1 MVSVMG
7 RSSSVRRLV
16 LWMNGERVGTWSVSQ
31 GKDQL
36 QYEDSWLQSPQAR
49 PLSLTLPFTPGN
61 QPHRGG
67 LVGAWFDN
75 LLPDSPRLRER
86 IAARFKTKGQGAFDL
101 LAEVGR
107 DSVGAI
113 RLLPEDGVAQEVKTI
128 EAQPMSEAEIARLL
142 RQTTRLQ
149 PWPDDDLRADDFRIS
164 LAGAQEKTALLKLN
178 GQWMRPLGA
187 TPTTHIL
194 KLPLGLVGNMQ
205 MDMAASVENEWLC
218 AQVIK
223 AYGLPVAD
231 CAMAQFE
238 DIKVL
243 VVERFD
249 RVWSSDGSWLIRL
262 PQEDMCQ
269 AMGYPSHMKYEA
281 DGGPGMDKILSLL
294 NGSSHAEQDKVN
306 FIKAQFLFW
315 LLCASDGHAK
325 NFSIQLQ
332 AGGHYAMT
340 PLYDVLSVYP
350 VLGEGAHL
358 VSPHKV
364 RMAMALRGKSPHWKM
379 HEIQPRHWHALARR
393 HGVAP
398 TGAGSPFEQI
408 MSQTPAVIET
418 IQDLLPAD
426 FPASVSESILTGL
439 SLAAKR
445 FVQAGSQGLNPIQ
458 PLDPC

>member
-1 MVSVMG
+1 MS
-7 RSSSVRRLV
+7 RSTSMRRLV
-16 LWMNGERVGTWSVSQ
+16 LWMNGERVGTWSVIQ

-36 QYEDSWLQSPQAR
+36 EYEDSWLQSPQAR

-61 QPHRGG
+61 QPHRGE

-75 LLPDSPRLRER
+75 LLPDSLRLRER
-86 IAARFKTKGQGAFDL
+86 IATRFKTKGKSAFDL

-113 RLLPEDGVAQEVKTI
+113 RLLPEGFEVEDVKNI
-128 EAQPMSEAEIARLL
+128 QAQPMSDAEIAQLL
-142 RQTTRLQ
+142 RTTASMQ
-149 PWPDDDLRADDFRIS
+149 PWQDDEQHRDDFRIS

-178 GQWMRPLGA
+178 GQWMRPLGP

-205 MDMAASVENEWLC
+205 MDMATSVENEWLC

-249 RVWSSDGSWLIRL
+249 RLWSADHSWLIRL

-269 AMGYPSHMKYEA
+269 AIGYPGHMKYES
-281 DGGPGMDKILSLL
+281 DGGPGMDKILNFL
-294 NGSSHAEQDKVN
+294 NGSTNVEQDKFN

-325 NFSIQLQ
+325 NFSIQHQ
-332 AGGHYAMT
+332 AGGRYAMS

-350 VLGEGAHL
+350 VLGEGANL

-364 RMAMALRGKSPHWKM
+364 KMAMAVRGKSPHWKM
-379 HEIQPRHWHALARR
+379 REIQPRHWHELAKR
-393 HGVAP
+393 HGMAS
-398 TGAGSPFEQI
+398 TGPESPFEQVI
-408 MSQTPAVIET
+408 EQTPRVIET
-418 IQDLLPAD
+418 VKSLLPSD
-426 FPASVSESILTGL
+426 FPAQVSESILSGL
-439 SLAAKR
+439 EGAAKG
-445 FVQAGSQGLNPIQ
+445 FIKS
-458 PLDPC
+458 DSH

>member
-1 MVSVMG
+1 MSAMS
-7 RSSSVRRLV
+7 RSTSMRRLV
-16 LWMNGERVGTWSVSQ
+16 LWMNGERVGTWSVIQ

-36 QYEDSWLQSPQAR
+36 EYEDSWLQSPQAR

-61 QPHRGG
+61 QPHRGE

-75 LLPDSPRLRER
+75 LLPDSLRLRER
-86 IAARFKTKGQGAFDL
+86 IAKRFKTKGKSAFDL

-113 RLLPEDGVAQEVKTI
+113 RLLPEGFEVEDVKNI
-128 EAQPMSEAEIARLL
+128 QAQPMSDAEIAQLL
-142 RQTTRLQ
+142 RTTASMQ
-149 PWPDDDLRADDFRIS
+149 PWQDDEQHRDDFRIS

-178 GQWMRPLGA
+178 GQWMRPLGP

-205 MDMAASVENEWLC
+205 MDMATSVENEWLC

-249 RVWSSDGSWLIRL
+249 RLWSADHSWLIRL

-269 AMGYPSHMKYEA
+269 AMGYPGHMKYES
-281 DGGPGMDKILSLL
+281 DGGPGMDKILNFL
-294 NGSSHAEQDKVN
+294 NGSTNVEQDKFN

-325 NFSIQLQ
+325 NFSIQHQ
-332 AGGHYAMT
+332 AGGRYAMS

-350 VLGEGAHL
+350 VLGDGANL
-358 VSPHKV
+358 VSPLKV
-364 RMAMALRGKSPHWKM
+364 KMAMAVRGKSPHWKM
-379 HEIQPRHWHALARR
+379 REIQPRHWHELAKR
-393 HGVAP
+393 HGMAS
-398 TGAGSPFEQI
+398 TGPESPFEQVI
-408 MSQTPAVIET
+408 EQTPWVIET
-418 IQDLLPAD
+418 VKSLLPSD
-426 FPASVSESILTGL
+426 FSEQVSESILSGL
-439 SLAAKR
+439 EGAAKR
-445 FVQAGSQGLNPIQ
+445 FIKS
-458 PLDPC
+458 DSH

>member
-1 MVSVMG
+1 MS
-7 RSSSVRRLV
+7 RSANMRTLV
-16 LWMNGERVGTWSVSQ
+16 LWMNGERVGTWTVPQ
-31 GKDQL
+31 GQDQL
-36 QYEDSWLQSPQAR
+36 QYEDRWLQSPQAR

-61 QPHRGG
+61 QPHRGP

-75 LLPDSPRLRER
+75 LLTDSPRLRER
-86 IAARFKTKGQGAFDL
+86 IAARFKTKGQGAFEL

-113 RLLPEDGVAQEVKTI
+113 RLLPEGFAAEDVKTI
-128 EAQPMSEAEIARLL
+128 QAQPMTDSEIAQLL
-142 RQTTRLQ
+142 RSTASLQ
-149 PWPDDDLRADDFRIS
+149 QWQDDDLHADDFRIS

-178 GQWMRPLGA
+178 GHWMRPLGP

-205 MDMAASVENEWLC
+205 MDMATSVENEWLC

-231 CAMAQFE
+231 CDMAQFE

-249 RVWSSDGSWLIRL
+249 RVWSADNSWLIRL

-269 AMGYPSHMKYEA
+269 AMGYPSHMKYES
-281 DGGPGMDKILSLL
+281 DGGPGMDKILNFL
-294 NGSSHAEQDKVN
+294 NGSTHAERDKIH
-306 FIKAQFLFW
+306 FLKAQFLFW

-325 NFSIQLQ
+325 NFSIQLK
-332 AGGHYAMT
+332 AGGSYAMA

-350 VLGEGAHL
+350 VLGAGANL

-364 RMAMALRGKSPHWKM
+364 RMAMAVRVKSPHWKM
-379 HEIQPRHWHALARR
+379 REIQPRHWHELARR
-393 HGVAP
+393 HGMTS
-398 TGAGSPFEQI
+398 TGPDSPFEQVI
-408 MSQTPAVIET
+408 EQTPEVI
-418 IQDLLPAD
+418 LN
-426 FPASVSESILTGL
+426 GL
-439 SLAAKR
+439 SGAAKR
-445 FVQAGSQGLNPIQ
+445 FMQA
-458 PLDPC
+458 DPH

>member
-1 MVSVMG
+1 MG
-7 RSSSVRRLV
+7 RSASVRRLAV
-16 LWMNGERVGTWSVSQ
+16 WMNGERVGTWSVSQ

-61 QPHRGG
+61 QPHRGSM
-67 LVGAWFDN
+67 VGAWFDN

-86 IAARFKTKGQGAFDL
+86 IAVRFKTQGQGAFEL

-113 RLLPEDGVAQEVKTI
+113 RLLPEDVAADDVKHI
-128 EAQPMSEAEIARLL
+128 DAQPMSEADVAQLL
-142 RQTTRLQ
+142 RNTTGLQ
-149 PWPDDDLRADDFRIS
+149 PWTDDALHADDFRIS
-164 LAGAQEKTALLKLN
+164 LAGAQEKTALLQRN
-178 GQWMRPLGA
+178 GQWLRPLGA

-194 KLPLGLVGNMQ
+194 KLPLGLVGNMP
-205 MDMAASVENEWLC
+205 MDMATSVENEWLC

-223 AYGLPVAD
+223 AYGLPVAE

-238 DIKVL
+238 DMKAL

-249 RVWSSDGSWLIRL
+249 RVWSADGSWLIRL

-269 AMGYPSHMKYEA
+269 AMGYPAHMKYEA
-281 DGGPGMDKILSLL
+281 DGGPGMDKILALL
-294 NGSSHAEQDKVN
+294 NGSSNAAQDKVD
-306 FIKAQFLFW
+306 FIKAQFVFW

-332 AGGHYAMT
+332 AGGRYAMA

-350 VLGEGAHL
+350 VLGEGTHQ

-364 RMAMALRGKSPHWKM
+364 RMAMAVRGKSPHWKM
-379 HEIQPRHWHALARR
+379 REIQPRHWHALARR
-393 HGVAP
+393 YGVASM
-398 TGAGSPFEQI
+398 GAESPFEQVI
-408 MSQTPAVIET
+408 GQTPVVIER
-418 IQDLLPAD
+418 IQGLLPAD
-426 FPASVSESILTGL
+426 FPASVSEPILTGL
-439 SLAAKR
+439 KLAA
-445 FVQAGSQGLNPIQ
+445 QGVVT
-458 PLDPC
+458 

>member
-1 MVSVMG
+1 MS
-7 RSSSVRRLV
+7 RSTSMRRLV
-16 LWMNGERVGTWSVSQ
+16 LWMNGERVGTWSVIQ

-36 QYEDSWLQSPQAR
+36 EYEESWLQSPHAR

-61 QPHRGG
+61 QPHRGE

-86 IAARFKTKGQGAFDL
+86 IATRFKTKGKSAFDL

-113 RLLPEDGVAQEVKTI
+113 RLLPEGFEVEDVKTI
-128 EAQPMSEAEIARLL
+128 QAQPISDHEIAQLL
-142 RQTTRLQ
+142 RNTGSIQLLQ
-149 PWPDDDLRADDFRIS
+149 DDELHPDDFRIS
-164 LAGAQEKTALLKLN
+164 LAGAQEKTALLKHN
-178 GQWMRPLGA
+178 GQWMRPLGSM
-187 TPTTHIL
+187 PTSHIL
-194 KLPLGLVGNMQ
+194 KLSLGLVGNMQ
-205 MDMAASVENEWLC
+205 MDMANSVENEWLC

-231 CAMAQFE
+231 CSVAQFE

-249 RVWSSDGSWLIRL
+249 RLWSADHSWLIRL

-269 AMGYPSHMKYEA
+269 AMGYPSYMKYES
-281 DGGPGMDKILSLL
+281 DSGPGMDKILNFL
-294 NGSSHAEQDKVN
+294 NGSTNVEQDKVH

-325 NFSIQLQ
+325 NFSIQHQ
-332 AGGHYAMT
+332 AGGRYALA

-350 VLGEGAHL
+350 VLGEGANL

-364 RMAMALRGKSPHWKM
+364 KMAMAVRGKSPHWKM
-379 HEIQPRHWHALARR
+379 REIQPRHWHELARR
-393 HGVAP
+393 HGMAS
-398 TGAGSPFEQI
+398 TGSDSPFEQVI
-408 MSQTPAVIET
+408 EQTPRVIET
-418 IQDLLPAD
+418 VKSLLPSD
-426 FPASVSESILTGL
+426 FPLQVSESILNGL
-439 SLAAKR
+439 EDAAKR
-445 FVQAGSQGLNPIQ
+445 FMKADSH
-458 PLDPC
+458 

>member
-1 MVSVMG
+1 MS
-7 RSSSVRRLV
+7 RSASMRRLV
-16 LWMNGERVGTWSVSQ
+16 LSMNGERVGTWSVVQ
-31 GKDQL
+31 GKDML

-61 QPHRGG
+61 QPHRGD

-75 LLPDSPRLRER
+75 LLPDSLRLRER
-86 IAARFKTKGQGAFDL
+86 IAARFRTKGQGAFDL

-113 RLLPEDGVAQEVKTI
+113 RLLPEDFVAEDVKTI
-128 EAQPMSEAEIARLL
+128 QAQPVSEAEIAQLL
-142 RQTTRLQ
+142 RSTASMQ
-149 PWPDDDLRADDFRIS
+149 PWQDDRLHADDFRIS

-178 GQWMRPLGA
+178 GEWMRPLGA

-205 MDMAASVENEWLC
+205 MNKAASVENEWLC

-238 DIKVL
+238 DVKVL

-249 RVWSSDGSWLIRL
+249 RVWFADGSWLIRL

-269 AMGYPSHMKYEA
+269 AMGYSRHMKYES
-281 DGGPGMDKILSLL
+281 DGGPGIDKILNFLD
-294 NGSSHAEQDKVN
+294 GSTNAEQDKVN

-325 NFSIQLQ
+325 NFSIQLK
-332 AGGHYAMT
+332 AGGSYAMT

-350 VLGEGAHL
+350 VLGEGANL
-358 VSPHKV
+358 VSPHHV
-364 RMAMALRGKSPHWKM
+364 RMAMAVRGKSPHWKM
-379 HEIQPRHWHALARR
+379 REIQPRHWHALAKR
-393 HGVAP
+393 HGMVS
-398 TGAGSPFEQI
+398 TGADSPFVQVIEQ
-408 MSQTPAVIET
+408 TTAVIEKV
-418 IQDLLPAD
+418 QGLLPPG
-426 FPASVSESILTGL
+426 FPMQVSECILNGL
-439 SLAAKR
+439 AVAAKR
-445 FVQAGSQGLNPIQ
+445 YAQSAVEA
-458 PLDPC
+458 

>member
-1 MVSVMG
+1 M
-7 RSSSVRRLV
+7 RRLV
-16 LWMNGERVGTWSVSQ
+16 LWMNGERVGTWSISQ

-36 QYEDSWLQSPQAR
+36 KYEDSWLQSPQAR

-61 QPHRGG
+61 QPHRGE

-86 IAARFKTKGQGAFDL
+86 IAARFKTKRKGAFDL

-113 RLLPEDGVAQEVKTI
+113 RLLPEGFEAENVKAI
-128 EAQPMSEAEIARLL
+128 QAQPMSDAEVAQLL
-142 RQTTRLQ
+142 RNTASME
-149 PWPDDDLRADDFRIS
+149 PWQDDGPHPDDFRIS
-164 LAGAQEKTALLKLN
+164 LAGAQEKTALLKIN
-178 GQWMRPLGA
+178 GQWMRPLGP

-205 MDMAASVENEWLC
+205 MDMATSVENEWLC

-249 RVWSSDGSWLIRL
+249 RLWSADRTWLIRL

-269 AMGYPSHMKYEA
+269 AMGYPGYMKYES
-281 DGGPGMDKILSLL
+281 DGGPGMDKILNFL
-294 NGSSHAEQDKVN
+294 NGSTNAEQDKVH

-315 LLCASDGHAK
+315 LLCAGDGHAK
-325 NFSIQLQ
+325 NFSIQLK
-332 AGGHYAMT
+332 AGGSYAMA

-350 VLGEGAHL
+350 ILGEGPNL

-364 RMAMALRGKSPHWKM
+364 KMAMAVRGKSPHWKM
-379 HEIQPRHWHALARR
+379 REILPRHWHELARR
-393 HGVAP
+393 HGMAS
-398 TGAGSPFEQI
+398 TGADSPFEQVI
-408 MSQTPAVIET
+408 DQTPAVIET
-418 IQDLLPAD
+418 VKALLPLD
-426 FPASVSESILTGL
+426 FPAQVSESILNGL
-439 SLAAKR
+439 AGAAKR
-445 FVQAGSQGLNPIQ
+445 FASR
-458 PLDPC
+458 

>member
-1 MVSVMG
+1 
-7 RSSSVRRLV
+7 
-16 LWMNGERVGTWSVSQ
+16 MNGERVGIWSVLQ

-36 QYEDSWLQSPQAR
+36 EYEDSWLHSPQAR

-61 QPHRGG
+61 QPHRGE

-86 IAARFKTKGQGAFDL
+86 IAARFKTKGKSAFDL

-113 RLLPEDGVAQEVKTI
+113 RLLPEGFEAEDVRAI
-128 EAQPMSEAEIARLL
+128 HAQPMTDAEIAQLL
-142 RQTTRLQ
+142 RNTASTQ
-149 PWPDDDLRADDFRIS
+149 PWLGDQQYADDFRIS
-164 LAGAQEKTALLKLN
+164 LAGAQEKTALLRLN
-178 GQWMRPLGA
+178 GRWMRPLGA

-218 AQVIK
+218 AQVLK
-223 AYGLPVAD
+223 AYGLPAAE
-231 CAMAQFE
+231 CEMAQFE

-249 RVWSSDGSWLIRL
+249 RVWSADSSWLIRL

-269 AMGYPSHMKYEA
+269 AMGYPSHMKYES
-281 DGGPGMDKILSLL
+281 DGGPGMDKILNFL
-294 NGSSHAEQDKVN
+294 NGSTNADQDKVN

-325 NFSIQLQ
+325 NFSIQLK
-332 AGGHYAMT
+332 AGGSYAMT
-340 PLYDVLSVYP
+340 PFYDVLSVYP
-350 VLGEGAHL
+350 VLGEGANL

-364 RMAMALRGKSPHWKM
+364 KMAMAVRGKSPHWKM
-379 HEIQPRHWHALARR
+379 REIQPRHWHELAKR
-393 HGVAP
+393 HGVPSA
-398 TGAGSPFEQI
+398 GADSPFEQVI
-408 MSQTPAVIET
+408 AQTPAVIAT
-418 IQDLLPAD
+418 VQALLPSG
-426 FPASVSESILTGL
+426 FPLHISESILTGL
-439 SLAAKR
+439 AGAAKR
-445 FVQAGSQGLNPIQ
+445 FVQTASH
-458 PLDPC
+458 

>member
-1 MVSVMG
+1 MS
-7 RSSSVRRLV
+7 RSTSMRRLV
-16 LWMNGERVGTWSVSQ
+16 LWMNGERVGTWSVIQ

-36 QYEDSWLQSPQAR
+36 EYEDSWLQSPQAR

-61 QPHRGG
+61 QPHRGE

-75 LLPDSPRLRER
+75 LLPDSLRLRER
-86 IAARFKTKGQGAFDL
+86 IATRFKTKGKSAFDL

-113 RLLPEDGVAQEVKTI
+113 RLLPEGFEVEDVKNI
-128 EAQPMSEAEIARLL
+128 QAQPMSDAEIAQLL
-142 RQTTRLQ
+142 RTTASMQ
-149 PWPDDDLRADDFRIS
+149 PWQDDEQHRDDFRIS

-178 GQWMRPLGA
+178 GQWMRPLGP

-205 MDMAASVENEWLC
+205 MDMATSVENEWLC

-249 RVWSSDGSWLIRL
+249 RLWSADHSWLIRL

-269 AMGYPSHMKYEA
+269 AMGYPGHMKYES
-281 DGGPGMDKILSLL
+281 DGGPGMDKILNFL
-294 NGSSHAEQDKVN
+294 NGSTNVEQDKFN

-325 NFSIQLQ
+325 NFSIQHQ
-332 AGGHYAMT
+332 AGGRYAMS

-350 VLGEGAHL
+350 VLGDGANL

-364 RMAMALRGKSPHWKM
+364 KMAMAVRGKSPHWKM
-379 HEIQPRHWHALARR
+379 REIQPRHWHELAKR
-393 HGVAP
+393 HGMAS
-398 TGAGSPFEQI
+398 TGPESPFEQVI
-408 MSQTPAVIET
+408 EQTPWVIET
-418 IQDLLPAD
+418 VKSLLPSD
-426 FPASVSESILTGL
+426 FSEQVSESILSGL
-439 SLAAKR
+439 EGAAKR
-445 FVQAGSQGLNPIQ
+445 FIKS
-458 PLDPC
+458 DSH

>member
-1 MVSVMG
+1 MS
-7 RSSSVRRLV
+7 RSASMRRLV
-16 LWMNGERVGTWSVSQ
+16 LWMNGERVGTWSVLQ

-36 QYEDSWLQSPQAR
+36 EYEDSWLLSPQAR

-61 QPHRGG
+61 QPHRGDV
-67 LVGAWFDN
+67 VGAWFDN

-86 IAARFKTKGQGAFDL
+86 IAARFKTRGKSTFDL

-113 RLLPEDGVAQEVKTI
+113 RLLPEGFEAEDVKTI
-128 EAQPMSEAEIARLL
+128 QSQPMSDGEIAQLL
-142 RQTTRLQ
+142 RNTASLQ
-149 PWPDDDLRADDFRIS
+149 SWQDDGQHPDDFRIS

-178 GQWMRPLGA
+178 GQWMRPLGP

-218 AQVIK
+218 AQVLK

-249 RVWSSDGSWLIRL
+249 RLWSADHSWLIRL

-269 AMGYPSHMKYEA
+269 AMGYPGHMKYES
-281 DGGPGMDKILSLL
+281 DGGPGMDKILNFL
-294 NGSSHAEQDKVN
+294 NGSTNVEQDKFN

-325 NFSIQLQ
+325 NFSIQHQ
-332 AGGHYAMT
+332 APGGT
-340 PLYDVLSVYP
+340 V
-350 VLGEGAHL
+350 
-358 VSPHKV
+358 
-364 RMAMALRGKSPHWKM
+364 
-379 HEIQPRHWHALARR
+379 
-393 HGVAP
+393 
-398 TGAGSPFEQI
+398 
-408 MSQTPAVIET
+408 
-418 IQDLLPAD
+418 
-426 FPASVSESILTGL
+426 
-439 SLAAKR
+439 
-445 FVQAGSQGLNPIQ
+445 
-458 PLDPC
+458 

>member
-1 MVSVMG
+1 MS
-7 RSSSVRRLV
+7 RSTSMRRLV
-16 LWMNGERVGTWSVSQ
+16 LWMNGERVGTWSVLQ

-36 QYEDSWLQSPQAR
+36 EYEDSWLQSPQAR

-61 QPHRGG
+61 QPHRGE
-67 LVGAWFDN
+67 LVGSWFDN
-75 LLPDSPRLRER
+75 LLPDSLRLRER
-86 IAARFKTKGQGAFDL
+86 IAARFKTRGKSAFDL

-113 RLLPEDGVAQEVKTI
+113 RLLPEGLEVEDVKNIQAQS
-128 EAQPMSEAEIARLL
+128 MSDAEIAQLL
-142 RQTTRLQ
+142 RNTTSMQ
-149 PWPDDDLRADDFRIS
+149 PWQDDGQHLDDFRIS
-164 LAGAQEKTALLKLN
+164 LAGAQEKMALLKIN
-178 GQWMRPLGA
+178 GHWMRPLGP

-205 MDMAASVENEWLC
+205 MDMATSVENEWLC

-249 RVWSSDGSWLIRL
+249 RRWSADHSWLIRL

-269 AMGYPSHMKYEA
+269 AMGYPGHMKYES
-281 DGGPGMDKILSLL
+281 DGGPGIDKILNFL
-294 NGSSHAEQDKVN
+294 NGSTHAEQDKLN
-306 FIKAQFLFW
+306 FLKAQFLFW

-332 AGGHYAMT
+332 AGGRYALA

-350 VLGEGAHL
+350 VLGEGTNL

-364 RMAMALRGKSPHWKM
+364 RMAMAVRGKSPHWKM
-379 HEIQPRHWHALARR
+379 REIQSRHWHALARR
-393 HGVAP
+393 HGMAS
-398 TGAGSPFEQI
+398 TGPDSPFEQVI
-408 MSQTPAVIET
+408 EQTPAVIET
-418 IQDLLPAD
+418 VKSLLPAD
-426 FPASVSESILTGL
+426 FPAQVSESILNGL
-439 SLAAKR
+439 AGAAKR
-445 FVQAGSQGLNPIQ
+445 FMEVDSH
-458 PLDPC
+458 

>member
-1 MVSVMG
+1 MS
-7 RSSSVRRLV
+7 RSASMQRLV
-16 LWMNGERVGTWSVSQ
+16 LWMNGERVGTWSITQ

-61 QPHRGG
+61 QPHRGA

-86 IAARFKTKGQGAFDL
+86 IAARFKTKGKSAFDL

-113 RLLPEDGVAQEVKTI
+113 RLLPEGFAAEDAKTI
-128 EAQPMSEAEIARLL
+128 HAQPMTDADIAQLL
-142 RQTTRLQ
+142 RSTASLQ
-149 PWPDDDLRADDFRIS
+149 PWQEDNLPAGDFRIS

-178 GQWMRPLGA
+178 GQWMRPLGP
-187 TPTTHIL
+187 TPTTHIM

-223 AYGLPVAD
+223 AYGLPVAE

-249 RVWSSDGSWLIRL
+249 RVWSADNSWLIRL

-269 AMGYPSHMKYEA
+269 AMGYPSHMKYES
-281 DGGPGMDKILSLL
+281 DGGPGMDKILNFL
-294 NGSSHAEQDKVN
+294 NGSTNAEQDKVN
-306 FIKAQFLFW
+306 FVKAQFLFW

-325 NFSIQLQ
+325 NFSIQLK
-332 AGGHYAMT
+332 AGGSYAMT

-350 VLGEGAHL
+350 ILGEGANL
-358 VSPHKV
+358 ISPHKV
-364 RMAMALRGKSPHWKM
+364 KMAMAVRGKSPHWKM
-379 HEIQPRHWHALARR
+379 REILPRHWHELARR
-393 HGVAP
+393 HGISPA
-398 TGAGSPFEQI
+398 GADSPFEQI
-408 MSQTPAVIET
+408 IGATPAVIEK
-418 IQDLLPAD
+418 IQGILPPS
-426 FPASVSESILTGL
+426 FPTSVSEAMLTGL
-439 SLAAKR
+439 DVAAKR
-445 FVQAGSQGLNPIQ
+445 FVQAGSH
-458 PLDPC
+458 

>member
-1 MVSVMG
+1 
-7 RSSSVRRLV
+7 
-16 LWMNGERVGTWSVSQ
+16 MNGERVGTWSIAQ

-36 QYEDSWLQSPQAR
+36 QYEESWLQSPQAR

-61 QPHRGG
+61 QAHRGE

-75 LLPDSPRLRER
+75 LLPDSLRLRER
-86 IAARFKTKGQGAFDL
+86 IAARFKTKGKSAFDL

-113 RLLPEDGVAQEVKTI
+113 RLLPEGFDAGDVKTI
-128 EAQPMSEAEIARLL
+128 QAQPMSDAEIAQLL
-142 RQTTRLQ
+142 RSTASLQ
-149 PWPDDDLRADDFRIS
+149 PWQEENLHADDFRIS

-205 MDMAASVENEWLC
+205 MDMATSVENEWLC

-231 CAMAQFE
+231 CSMAQFE

-243 VVERFD
+243 VVDRFD
-249 RVWSSDGSWLIRL
+249 RQWSADHAWLIRL

-269 AMGYPSHMKYEA
+269 AMGYPSHMKYESE
-281 DGGPGMDKILSLL
+281 GGPGMDKILNFL
-294 NGSSHAEQDKVN
+294 NGSTNAAQDKAN

-315 LLCASDGHAK
+315 LLSASDGHAK
-325 NFSIQLQ
+325 NFSIQIK
-332 AGGHYAMT
+332 AGGRYALA

-350 VLGEGAHL
+350 VLGEGANL

-364 RMAMALRGKSPHWKM
+364 KMAMAVRGKSPHWKM
-379 HEIQPRHWHALARR
+379 REIQPRHWHELAKRN
-393 HGVAP
+393 GLAS
-398 TGAGSPFEQI
+398 TGAESPFGQI
-408 MSQTPAVIET
+408 IGQTPAVIET
-418 IQDLLPAD
+418 VKNQLPVG
-426 FPASVSESILTGL
+426 FPAQVSESILNGL
-439 SLAAKR
+439 AGAANR
-445 FVQAGSQGLNPIQ
+445 FSALEAGAEQMNGGSHGA
-458 PLDPC
+458 

>member
-1 MVSVMG
+1 MS
-7 RSSSVRRLV
+7 RSTSMRRLV
-16 LWMNGERVGTWSVSQ
+16 LWMNGERVGTWSVIQ

-36 QYEDSWLQSPQAR
+36 EYEDSWLQSPQAR

-61 QPHRGG
+61 QPHRGE

-75 LLPDSPRLRER
+75 LLPDSLRLRER
-86 IAARFKTKGQGAFDL
+86 IAKRFKTKGKSAFDL

-113 RLLPEDGVAQEVKTI
+113 RLLPEGFEVEDVKNI
-128 EAQPMSEAEIARLL
+128 QAQPMSDAEIAQLL
-142 RQTTRLQ
+142 RTTASMQ
-149 PWPDDDLRADDFRIS
+149 PWQDDEQHRDDFRIS

-178 GQWMRPLGA
+178 GQWMRPLGP

-205 MDMAASVENEWLC
+205 MDMATSVENEWLC

-249 RVWSSDGSWLIRL
+249 RLWSADHSWLIRL

-269 AMGYPSHMKYEA
+269 AMGYPGHMKYES
-281 DGGPGMDKILSLL
+281 DGGPGMDKILNFL
-294 NGSSHAEQDKVN
+294 NGSTNVEQDKFN

-325 NFSIQLQ
+325 NFSIQHQ
-332 AGGHYAMT
+332 AGGRYAMS

-350 VLGEGAHL
+350 VLGDGANL

-364 RMAMALRGKSPHWKM
+364 KMAMAVRGKSPHWKM
-379 HEIQPRHWHALARR
+379 REIQPRHWHELAKR
-393 HGVAP
+393 HGMAS
-398 TGAGSPFEQI
+398 TGPESPFEQVI
-408 MSQTPAVIET
+408 EQTPWVIET
-418 IQDLLPAD
+418 VKSLLPSD
-426 FPASVSESILTGL
+426 FSEQVSESILNGL
-439 SLAAKR
+439 EGAAKR
-445 FVQAGSQGLNPIQ
+445 FIKS
-458 PLDPC
+458 DSH

>member
-1 MVSVMG
+1 M
-7 RSSSVRRLV
+7 RRLV
-16 LWMNGERVGTWSVSQ
+16 LWMNGEKVGTWSVIQ

-36 QYEDSWLQSPQAR
+36 EYEDSWLQSPQAR

-61 QPHRGG
+61 QPHRGE

-75 LLPDSPRLRER
+75 LLPDSLRLRER
-86 IAARFKTKGQGAFDL
+86 IATRFKTKGKGAFDL

-107 DSVGAI
+107 DIMGAI
-113 RLLPEDGVAQEVKTI
+113 RLLPEGFEVEDVKNI
-128 EAQPMSEAEIARLL
+128 QAQPMSDAEIAKLL
-142 RQTTRLQ
+142 RITASMQ
-149 PWPDDDLRADDFRIS
+149 PWQDDEQHPDDFRIS
-164 LAGAQEKTALLKLN
+164 LAGAQEKTALFKLN
-178 GQWMRPLGA
+178 GQWMRPLGS

-205 MDMAASVENEWLC
+205 MDMATSVENEWLC

-231 CAMAQFE
+231 CEMAQFE

-249 RVWSSDGSWLIRL
+249 RLWSADHSWLIRL

-269 AMGYPSHMKYEA
+269 AMGYPGHMKYES
-281 DGGPGMDKILSLL
+281 DGGPGMDKILNFL
-294 NGSSHAEQDKVN
+294 NGSTNVEQDKVH

-325 NFSIQLQ
+325 NFSIQHQ
-332 AGGHYAMT
+332 AGGRYAMS

-350 VLGEGAHL
+350 VIGEGAKL

-364 RMAMALRGKSPHWKM
+364 KMAMAARGKSPHWKM
-379 HEIQPRHWHALARR
+379 REIQPRHWHELAKR
-393 HGVAP
+393 HGIAS
-398 TGAGSPFEQI
+398 TGPESPFEQVI
-408 MSQTPAVIET
+408 EQTPRVIET
-418 IQDLLPAD
+418 VKSLLPSD
-426 FPASVSESILTGL
+426 FPAQVSKSILNGL
-439 SLAAKR
+439 EGAAKR
-445 FVQAGSQGLNPIQ
+445 FTKPDSH
-458 PLDPC
+458 